1 MLVLIVA
8 LLLDIGYNYVDDIIN
23 NHVKSTKD
31 SPQKT
36 LVIQYCFVSIVLI
49 ILTVL
54 IIWETLYI
62 RKNIKQMG

>member
-23 NHVKSTKD
+23 GHVKSTKD
-31 SPQKT
+31 SPQLT
-36 LVIQYCFVSIVLI
+36 LVIQYWFVSIVLI